1 MLFRSLF
8 TSFAP
13 QKFGF
18 LPFSL
23 FIGIS
28 MSITAFP
35 VLARILQERDM
46 SKTKF
51 GNFVITCAATDDIT
65 AWCILALI
73 IAIAKA
79 GSFISAIFTIIL
91 VLFYVF
97 VMLKFIRPFLKKL
110 GEVFSNKETISISV
124 VSLVFGILLISAFIT
139 EILGIHALFGAFLA
153 GVIMPQGVNFR
164 RLLIE
169 KVESVSVGLLL
180 PLFFVLTGLR
190 TQIGLLCESED
201 RKSTRLNSSH

>member
-1 MLFRSLF
+1 M
-8 TSFAP
+8 TGV
-13 QKFGF
+13 Q
-18 LPFSL
+18 
-23 FIGIS
+23 
-28 MSITAFP
+28 
-35 VLARILQERDM
+35 
-46 SKTKF
+46 
-51 GNFVITCAATDDIT
+51 TCALP
-65 AWCILALI
+65 IL
-73 IAIAKA
+73 
-79 GSFISAIFTIIL
+79 
-91 VLFYVF
+91 
-97 VMLKFIRPFLKKL
+97 LKFIRPFLKKL

-190 TQIGLLCESED
+190 TQIGLLGESD
-201 RKSTRLNSSH
+201 LWGLCGIVILIASLGKSGGIVIASRVSGLNWKESLTLGVLMNTRGLMELVVLNIGYDLGILSPE